1 MVLAAHGLWLGP
13 EAFPGVGA
21 GTRGHREAVP
31 HASFSP
37 PAVPSFLSACQG
49 NPNTHQV
56 VQRTVQ
62 RQGQRNM
69 VWLQGLSL
77 QVQTQLHGYSML
89 PWGLLG

>member
-1 MVLAAHGLWLGP
+1 MASAAHGLWLSP
-13 EAFPGVGA
+13 EVSPGVGA
-21 GTRGHREAVP
+21 GTRGHREAVL

-37 PAVPSFLSACQG
+37 PAAPSFLSSCQG
-49 NPNTHQV
+49 NPNTQRV

-77 QVQTQLHGYSML
+77 QVQTQLPGYSML